1 MSAYLREVQDHFR
14 DYMSQPL
21 SSHAMMPELSIPSE
35 EEEDEQEI
43 KGPSEQLINEY
54 LEYKRLQEERQVV
67 EILIRLEQARESVA
81 AVEDINKLE
90 RVKEGL
96 NTFWAAEQELQGMRV
111 TAE

>member
-1 MSAYLREVQDHFR
+1 M
-14 DYMSQPL
+14 
-21 SSHAMMPELSIPSE
+21 
-35 EEEDEQEI
+35 
-43 KGPSEQLINEY
+43 
-54 LEYKRLQEERQVV
+54 
-67 EILIRLEQARESVA
+67 IRLEQARESVA